1 METRKNLCA
10 MLPVALHTRVRQE
23 QEKAGMT
30 LGEYVEAMITEYYD
44 WKDGKIMTGEMR
56 TLAAQIPAELFDRLD
71 RYLKERGIKKKDFL
85 VDIITRALEAA
96 EAAELV
102 DLTEGVTETPPND
115 GEEAVRLVIEKKPDL
130 VLLDIML
137 PKMDG
142 LTVCKKIRHNYNIP
156 IIMLSAKDEEIDKI
170 LGLELGADDYITK
183 PFSVRELIAR
193 VKANLRKSDNEY
205 NKVVEEA
212 KDNGRVPNEIKVGDL
227 YLDLDKFEVKV
238 RGQVIDLTLREFEVL
253 KYLAQQPGQVVTR
266 ETLLEK
272 VWGYEYYGDIR
283 TVDVTV
289 RRIREKIELD
299 TSSPKILIT
308 KRSVGYYIAAK

>member
-1 METRKNLCA
+1 MENNI
-10 MLPVALHTRVRQE
+10 E
-23 QEKAGMT
+23 NSNDE
-30 LGEYVEAMITEYYD
+30 I
-44 WKDGKIMTGEMR
+44 
-56 TLAAQIPAELFDRLD
+56 
-71 RYLKERGIKKKDFL
+71 KERIIKEKSQKTVLVVDDEKPI
-85 VDIITRALEAA
+85 VDILVYNLKKEGYNTLEA
-96 EAAELV
+96 
-102 DLTEGVTETPPND
+102 ND

-142 LTVCKKIRHNYNIP
+142 LTVCKRIRHNYNIP

-205 NKVVEEA
+205 NKVAEEA